1 MTLHLRLNNFGSCM
15 VISVQFMAFRVQ
27 FHSNLQV
34 LVTIGKLFKAI
45 VQTIRSG
52 AGTIGL
58 SCLYLTL

>member
-1 MTLHLRLNNFGSCM
+1 M